1 MPKLPSHKSSQRSRL
16 KDTAGLDPSR
26 NSDQARR
33 DQDSKKNGG
42 RFIRTLARYFGLG
55 GLLVVLHSCTSTPS
69 IAPQTALRTEAAGDP
84 TRVRIS
90 SVAEGLRLAN
100 AAQEPAQSQMLSMTA
115 RLALENGDI
124 ETSQRLLATVAQGY
138 LLPDQLTDYLLTKSQ
153 IEYHEGN
160 YESALSLLNDR
171 AFNRLA
177 LTESKQIETSLLLA
191 DAYLATNRFYASAR
205 ERVLVHH
212 LLKGNTR
219 TANSN
224 AIYETL
230 LSLPT
235 PILTAYAKK
244 AVSNEFRGWLSLS
257 AMAKQFQNRPSQQ
270 LRALGNWKKLWVGH
284 PAAGELPESLTF
296 LDSVVAE
303 QPKILGLLLPQSGP
317 LASAGEAIIS
327 GIMAAHF
334 DLGEPTEIRVYDSH
348 QVADPLDLIKRE
360 ADQGVD
366 FFIGPLDKAK
376 VSRLAKARLP
386 VPVLALNRIN
396 PTRGERPNGNLF
408 LFGLAPEDEA
418 GQIARRAEKER
429 RSQTLVIAPSNDWG
443 DRSVAAFQSTLSSGT
458 TTATVARYDEGIS
471 HAEFVRQILRIDES
485 QNRAAELRRMIGKSF
500 EFTPRRRQDLSL
512 ITLLSDAGDARQ
524 LSPALAFYYA
534 DDLPVYATSLVNDLT
549 ATKINNLDLNGIQ
562 FLDIPWKL
570 LPKDDLGEAVVNAWP
585 AASGT
590 LGPLFAM
597 GMDSYNLMPRLK
609 QLREF
614 PSTRFYGAT
623 GTITISDQSLIRE
636 LTWATMINGEV
647 QVTDYVMESH
657 HES

>member
-1 MPKLPSHKSSQRSRL
+1 MPKLPSEKSIQRPQPR
-16 KDTAGLDPSR
+16 DTAVLDQSR
-26 NSDQARR
+26 NSDRARR
-33 DQDSKKNGG
+33 DQDSKNGRPLIWPLL
-42 RFIRTLARYFGLG
+42 RFLGLG
-55 GLLVVLHSCTSTPS
+55 GLLTALLSCTSTPG
-69 IAPQTALRTEAAGDP
+69 IAPQMVLRGESAGDP
-84 TRVRIS
+84 SSIRIS

-100 AAQEPAQSQMLSMTA
+100 FAQEPTQSQILSMTA
-115 RLALENGDI
+115 RLALENGDV

-138 LLPDQLTDYLLTKSQ
+138 LLPDQLTDFLLTKSQ
-153 IEYHEGN
+153 IEFHQGN

-171 AFNRLA
+171 AFNRLG

-191 DAYLATNRFYASAR
+191 DAYLATNRFYASAK

-212 LLKGNTR
+212 LLSGNTR
-219 TANSN
+219 TANTNS
-224 AIYETL
+224 IYETL

-235 PILTAYAKK
+235 PVLTEYAKK
-244 AVSNEFRGWLSLS
+244 EVSNEFRGWLSLS

-284 PAAGELPESLTF
+284 PAAAELPESLTF

-317 LASAGEAIIS
+317 LASAGDAIIS

-334 DLGEPTEIRVYDSH
+334 DLGESIEIRVYDSH
-348 QVADPLDLIKRE
+348 RVTDPFDLVKQE

-376 VSRLAKARLP
+376 VSRLAEARLP

-396 PTRGERPNGNLF
+396 RARGDRLNGNLF

-418 GQIARRAEKER
+418 GQIARRAERER
-429 RSQTLVIAPSNDWG
+429 RNQTLVIAPNNDWG
-443 DRSVAAFQSTLSSGT
+443 DRSVEAFQSALAGGA

-471 HAEFVRQILRIDES
+471 HAEFVRQILRVDKS
-485 QNRAAELRRMIGKSF
+485 LNRAAELQRIIGQSF

-512 ITLLSDAGDARQ
+512 ITLLSGAGDARQ

-549 ATKINNLDLNGIQ
+549 ASKINNFDLNGIQ
-562 FLDIPWKL
+562 FLDTPWKL
-570 LPKDDLGEAVVNAWP
+570 LPKDDLGEALVNAWP
-585 AASGT
+585 AASNS

-614 PSTRFYGAT
+614 PNARFYGTT
-623 GTITISDQSLIRE
+623 GTITISEQTLIRE
-636 LTWATMINGEV
+636 LTWATIVDGEV
-647 QVTDYVMESH
+647 SVSKFNLEDNGRR
-657 HES
+657 

>member
-55 GLLVVLHSCTSTPS
+55 GLLIVLHSCTSTPS

-244 AVSNEFRGWLSLS
+244 SG
-257 AMAKQFQNRPSQQ
+257 FQ
-270 LRALGNWKKLWVGH
+270 
-284 PAAGELPESLTF
+284 
-296 LDSVVAE
+296 
-303 QPKILGLLLPQSGP
+303 
-317 LASAGEAIIS
+317 
-327 GIMAAHF
+327 
-334 DLGEPTEIRVYDSH
+334 
-348 QVADPLDLIKRE
+348 
-360 ADQGVD
+360 
-366 FFIGPLDKAK
+366 
-376 VSRLAKARLP
+376 
-386 VPVLALNRIN
+386 
-396 PTRGERPNGNLF
+396 
-408 LFGLAPEDEA
+408 
-418 GQIARRAEKER
+418 
-429 RSQTLVIAPSNDWG
+429 
-443 DRSVAAFQSTLSSGT
+443 
-458 TTATVARYDEGIS
+458 
-471 HAEFVRQILRIDES
+471 
-485 QNRAAELRRMIGKSF
+485 
-500 EFTPRRRQDLSL
+500 
-512 ITLLSDAGDARQ
+512 
-524 LSPALAFYYA
+524 
-534 DDLPVYATSLVNDLT
+534 
-549 ATKINNLDLNGIQ
+549 
-562 FLDIPWKL
+562 
-570 LPKDDLGEAVVNAWP
+570 
-585 AASGT
+585 
-590 LGPLFAM
+590 
-597 GMDSYNLMPRLK
+597 
-609 QLREF
+609 
-614 PSTRFYGAT
+614 
-623 GTITISDQSLIRE
+623 
-636 LTWATMINGEV
+636 
-647 QVTDYVMESH
+647 
-657 HES
+657 